1 MTPLFLLRWAWKVA
15 ALVVFGLFVYLVITV
30 VQVLGASEV
39 PQVPSAVAPAAA
51 IVLMSPSSSSA
62 KLSADATARLEQA
75 LTLFQAHRAP
85 TLMVTGADGPA
96 TTAGQEVAYL
106 EHQGVAASHVKVVG
120 GSDDGAALAAVARLV
135 GHDAGGRVI
144 VVSDPLASLRLRA
157 TAASKGLHPEI
168 SPATPPAAS
177 FWTDVG
183 QVWKQASMVAVGR
196 VFGF

>member
-1 MTPLFLLRWAWKVA
+1 MTPLRILRWAWKAA
-15 ALVVFGLFVYLVITV
+15 ALVVFGLFVYLVVSV

-39 PQVPSAVAPAAA
+39 PQVPSAVKPAAA
-51 IVLMSPSSSSA
+51 IVVMSPSGGTS
-62 KLSADATARLEQA
+62 KLSADDTARLQQA
-75 LTLFQAHRAP
+75 ITLFQAHRAP
-85 TLMVTGADGPA
+85 TLMVTGADGPT
-96 TTAGQEVAYL
+96 TTAGREVLYL
-106 EHQGVAASHVKVVG
+106 EQQGVAAGHIKVVG
-120 GSDDGAALAAVARLV
+120 GSDDAAALAAVARLV

-157 TAASKGLHPEI
+157 TAAEKGLRPEI

-183 QVWKQASMVAVGR
+183 QVWRQASMVAVGR